1 MPREDEFEQQR
12 EQLIDFIRNKGVRD
26 KRVLNAIRCVPRH
39 LLVPPEM
46 QAHAYIDHA
55 LPIGEGQTISQPSL
69 VAYMTE
75 LLRLKGYERVLEI
88 GTGSGYQAAV
98 LSLLCQRLITIERNP
113 RLTLQ
118 AYSRLNELGFRNIT
132 YVLGDGTKGFP
143 PLAPYDCIIV
153 TAGSPGQVPPPLLEQ
168 LSPDHGR
175 LLLPL
180 GSREHQALTLITKR
194 GERIFYRTYGECV
207 FVPLIGEY
215 GWHSDKI
222 LNSC

>member
-1 MPREDEFEQQR
+1 MPEEIDFDQQAK
-12 EQLIDFIRNKGVRD
+12 QLIEIIRSKGVRD

-39 LLVPPEM
+39 RLVPPEM
-46 QAHAYIDHA
+46 QAQAYIDHA

-75 LLRLKGYERVLEI
+75 LLRLKGHERVLEI

-98 LSLLCQRLITIERNP
+98 LSLLCRELISIERNP
-113 RLTLQ
+113 RLTLR
-118 AYSRLNELGFRNIT
+118 ACRSLRELHFRNIT
-132 YVLGDGTKGFP
+132 FVLGDGTKGFP
-143 PLAPYDCIIV
+143 PFAPYDCIIV

-180 GSREHQALTLITKR
+180 GSREYQALTLITKR
-194 GERIFYRTYGECV
+194 DDRTFHRTYGECV

-215 GWHSDKI
+215 GWQFDEKRA
-222 LNSC
+222 